1 MHNPHIDVNVISAPA
16 PGNSNDA
23 TPFAQQSVVLTTQA
37 YIELT
42 WKANYW
48 QAQHARSVEREA
60 ALTAHVASLEAT
72 IRDLTQRLYGTKS
85 EKTAAPE
92 GAAASPPSSP
102 RPRGQ
107 QCGSKGHGRS
117 DRSALLVVPEVH
129 DLRPE
134 QACCPACGE
143 AFAPLPGAEES
154 TILEVQ
160 VHTHLRRIQRR
171 RYHKRCRCPPVPG
184 LVTAPPAPRVIPK
197 SPLGVSLWTTVLLD
211 KYLYGRPTYRL
222 CEQLKHHGVPLS
234 QGTLTD
240 GLQKIA
246 GLFEPVM
253 TQLYARQMGEK
264 RFHGDETRWE
274 VFEDVDGK
282 TGHRWYLWVI
292 QSASV
297 VFYRMA
303 PGRGAD
309 VPKAHFAKLHQDLVE
324 VVLVCDRYSAY
335 KCLAK
340 DRDDLILAYCW
351 AHVRRDFLKAA
362 RSWPEFDGWMFGW
375 VDAIRELYRLNTA
388 RLEAWDATLRLEQ
401 QSLAFTERHHALKTK
416 LNQMQEAYEAHLHE
430 PTLHLAKHK
439 VLSSLHHHWE
449 GLTVFGGRPEVAM
462 DNNTAERTLRNPVVG
477 RKNYYG
483 SGSVWSAHLAARMF
497 SVLQTV
503 LLWGL
508 NPHHWLSVFL
518 QACADN
524 GGTCPADLRP
534 FLPWQMPPERR
545 EALARPAPVTRPLL
559 TDRAQEGDVMA
570 VVDTSSDRFSSVASS
585 NLPLTVRRHNRTHA
599 KRGVRSVGLPGR
611 APSRRGK
618 SGVRPSCPL
627 TLGVMMPGWPLF
639 SACHGLAETL
649 PIIRIKCLNCLPLP
663 SR

>member
-1 MHNPHIDVNVISAPA
+1 MQSTQPNVNALSDLAT
-16 PGNSNDA
+16 GNGNDA
-23 TPFAQQSVVLTTQA
+23 TPFSQQSVVLTKQA
-37 YIELT
+37 YIALT

-60 ALTAHVASLEAT
+60 ALTAQVASLEAT

-85 EKTAAPE
+85 EQSAGPDDAAAPK
-92 GAAASPPSSP
+92 PSRP

-107 QCGSKGHGRS
+107 QPGSKGHGRS
-117 DRSALLVVPEVH
+117 ERSALLVVPEVH
-129 DLRPE
+129 DLSPA
-134 QACCPACGE
+134 QSCCPACGE

-154 TILEVQ
+154 TIIEVQ
-160 VHTHLRRIQRR
+160 VQTHLRRIQRR
-171 RYHKRCRCPPVPG
+171 RYHKMCRCPQVPG

-222 CEQLKHHGVPLS
+222 CEQLKHHGLPLS
-234 QGTLTD
+234 QGTLTG

-246 GLFEPVM
+246 VLFEPVM
-253 TQLYARQMGEK
+253 STLYERQMGEK

-282 TGHRWYLWVI
+282 TGHRWYLWVM

-309 VPKAHFAKLHQDLVE
+309 VPTAHFAKRHKDLVDI
-324 VVLVCDRYSAY
+324 VLVCDRYSAY

-340 DRDDLILAYCW
+340 ACDDLILAFCW

-362 RSWPEFDGWMFGW
+362 RSWPELTSWMFTW
-375 VDAIRELYRLNTA
+375 VDDIRELYRLNAA
-388 RLEAWDATLRLEQ
+388 RLEAWDETLPLDRQ
-401 QSLAFTERHHALKTK
+401 PLAFTDRHQALETK
-416 LNQMQEAYEAHLHE
+416 LSQMHACCEAQLQE
-430 PTLHLAKHK
+430 PTLHLATQK
-439 VLSSLHHHWE
+439 VLSSLHNHWA
-449 GLTVFGGRPEVAM
+449 GLTVFVGRPEVAM

-508 NPHHWLSVFL
+508 NPHHWLSAFL
-518 QACADN
+518 QACADHS
-524 GGTCPADLRP
+524 GTCPPDLRA
-534 FLPWQMPPERR
+534 FLPWQMTPERR
-545 EALARPAPVTRPLL
+545 AELTRPVPVMLSPL
-559 TDRAQEGDVMA
+559 TAQAQEGDETA
-570 VVDTSSDRFSSVASS
+570 VVDTS
-585 NLPLTVRRHNRTHA
+585 
-599 KRGVRSVGLPGR
+599 
-611 APSRRGK
+611 
-618 SGVRPSCPL
+618 
-627 TLGVMMPGWPLF
+627 
-639 SACHGLAETL
+639 
-649 PIIRIKCLNCLPLP
+649 
-663 SR
+663 